1 MSNKRAT
8 NWTAATDFETVCLRA
23 NGRRHYNAL
32 RQFRALMRRSE
43 IVRLAVTKNIS
54 LFEHGFQ
61 ARLARELGVHRSTVN
76 RDLWAMMREA
86 RSRDRCPLCGSRVV
100 FERGAQVIIS

>member
-8 NWTAATDFETVCLRA
+8 NWTAATDFQTVCLRA
-23 NGRRHYNAL
+23 NGRRHYNAM

-54 LFEHGFQ
+54 LFEHGAQ
-61 ARLARELGVHRSTVN
+61 AQLARALGVHRSTVN
-76 RDLWAMMREA
+76 RDVSAIMGEA
-86 RSRDRCPLCGSRVV
+86 RARQLCPLCGSMAV
-100 FERGAQVIIS
+100 FERGA